1 MSFTLPLTD
10 VIVPEEDVQAV
21 LDVYR
26 SGWLTMGPRTQA
38 FEAAFAQAVGSEHA
52 VAVSSGTAAL
62 HLALLAA
69 GIGPGDEVLIPGLT
83 FVAAANAVRACGAT
97 PVLCESIGPRDHNLD
112 PADVAARVTPRSKAI
127 MATHWWGYP
136 CDIAALEAL
145 AAEHGLVIV
154 EDAAQAVLADLGGG
168 RRAGTAGVA
177 GCFSLFSKKQLCVG
191 EGGMVV
197 TDDEAVAAR
206 VRSLRSH
213 AMTSVTWDR
222 HRGHAESYD
231 ILDVGFNYRIDEPR
245 AALGLARLPRLVE
258 DLAKRRAMVRAY
270 RSALVGL
277 DGVLVPWSDEEVE
290 RSTHFV
296 FGVVLEDRA
305 ARDTVRAVLGE
316 QGIQTTAYPCISQF
330 TEYAGGVR
338 LPVAEAIADRHTALP
353 LSSSFGQDEVEQVVA
368 AVRAALSPDPPDHR
382 G

>member
-38 FEAAFAQAVGSEHA
+38 FEAAFAELVGAEHA
-52 VAVSSGTAAL
+52 IAVSSGTAAL
-62 HLALLAA
+62 HLGLLCA
-69 GIGPGDEVLIPGLT
+69 GIGPGDEVLLPAMT
-83 FVAAANAVRACGAT
+83 FVAAAAAIRACGGV
-97 PVLCESIGPRDHNLD
+97 PVLCDSSSLTDHNLD
-112 PADVAARVTPRSKAI
+112 PADAAARITPRTKAI
-127 MATHWWGYP
+127 LATHWWGYP
-136 CDIAALEAL
+136 CDTPALEAL
-145 AAEHGLVIV
+145 CAEHGLLLL
-154 EDAAQAVLADLGGG
+154 EDAAQAVMADLGDG

-197 TDDEAVAAR
+197 TGDEELATR

-245 AALGLARLPRLVE
+245 AALGLARLPRLVA
-258 DLAKRRAMVRAY
+258 DLEKRRAMVRAY
-270 RSALVGL
+270 RTALAGL

-296 FGVVLEDRA
+296 FGVLLDDGET
-305 ARDTVRAVLGE
+305 RDAVRTALGA
-316 QGIQTTAYPCISQF
+316 QGIQTTAYPAIPSF
-330 TEYAGGVR
+330 AEYAGGPV
-338 LPVAEAIADRHTALP
+338 LPVSEELAARQLALP
-353 LSSSFGQDEVEQVVA
+353 LASSYGPEQVERVLG
-368 AVRAALSPDPPDHR
+368 ALTDALAS
-382 G
+382 